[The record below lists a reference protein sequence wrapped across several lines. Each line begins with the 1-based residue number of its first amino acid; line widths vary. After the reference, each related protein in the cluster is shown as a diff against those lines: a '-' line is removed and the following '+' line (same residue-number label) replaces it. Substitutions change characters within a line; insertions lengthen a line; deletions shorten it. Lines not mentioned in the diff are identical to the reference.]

1 MIIRRVCRVWEF
13 FLFGVAQAGVGRAE
27 ILKIFEIVVQMG
39 KNLLDLKPNF
49 GLNSVRKRA

>member
-1 MIIRRVCRVWEF
+1 MIIRRACRIWKF
-13 FLFGVAQAGVGRAE
+13 FLFGVVQAEVGRAE

>member
-1 MIIRRVCRVWEF
+1 MWKF
-13 FLFGVAQAGVGRAE
+13 FLFGVNRAGAGRAE

>member
-1 MIIRRVCRVWEF
+1 MIIRQVCRMWKF
-13 FLFGVAQAGVGRAE
+13 FLFWVVQAGVGWAE

-39 KNLLDLKPNF
+39 KNLLDSKPNF

>member
-1 MIIRRVCRVWEF
+1 MITRQACRMWEF
-13 FLFGVAQAGVGRAE
+13 FLLGVVQAGVGRAE